1 MRSKQLKMSS
11 YIAAWVNLL
20 GHAGPN
26 HEVNLTAIG
35 RAFGGKS
42 ILTRSR
48 VDKLITMG
56 LLKRIAHNSYR
67 VMT

>member
-20 GHAGPN
+20 GHAGSN
-26 HEVNLTAIG
+26 REVNLSAIEH
-35 RAFGGKS
+35 AFGGKS

-48 VDKLITMG
+48 VDKLIAMG
-56 LLKRIAHNSYR
+56 LLKHIAHNSYR
-67 VMT
+67 VMA